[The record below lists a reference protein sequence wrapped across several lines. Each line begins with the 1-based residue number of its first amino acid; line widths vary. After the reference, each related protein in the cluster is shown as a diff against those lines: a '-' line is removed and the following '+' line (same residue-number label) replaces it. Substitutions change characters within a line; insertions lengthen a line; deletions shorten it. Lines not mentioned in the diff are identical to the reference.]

1 MRMNPNL
8 TQEEKDS
15 IRARVAA
22 KKAAKRAHYPLSKRK
37 RKAAMYVSPKT
48 RARRAARDAKK
59 DRRDAVEAEQCRLRM
74 LAVLNLGGD
83 GTK

>member
-37 RKAAMYVSPKT
+37 RQW
-48 RARRAARDAKK
+48 AARTA
-59 DRRDAVEAEQCRLRM
+59 RRDALEAERSRLRM